1 MNLLLWVAFASS
13 ASGFRL
19 FGIFSAAVTTS
30 SGEDASAGE
39 GTDGSWLD
47 GLQWEEDCGIP
58 PADAGDQAFLEASQL
73 HPLLQ
78 IPVSVALS
86 GVLQATE
93 SPLRTFCDTGAM
105 RTIMSW
111 ETARDLGV
119 LQHLDRRYAGEAT
132 GIGSCRVLGR
142 LPAGLFLM
150 HIYDSLTVRAP
161 AITILESTE
170 GLPDVEL
177 LLGLDFLREYQ
188 AIVDLRKEELRLLVE
203 EEEYAIPFLRP
214 RASLSSRSLPPRR
227 GDGEE
232 NDQGKREEE
241 VGWNGEAVP
250 QHQPLLLSDELT
262 DDEEDEFPDMSGV

>member
-1 MNLLLWVAFASS
+1 
-13 ASGFRL
+13 
-19 FGIFSAAVTTS
+19 
-30 SGEDASAGE
+30 
-39 GTDGSWLD
+39 
-47 GLQWEEDCGIP
+47 
-58 PADAGDQAFLEASQL
+58 
-73 HPLLQ
+73 
-78 IPVSVALS
+78 
-86 GVLQATE
+86 
-93 SPLRTFCDTGAM
+93 M
-105 RTIMSW
+105 RTVMSW

-188 AIVDLRKEELRLLVE
+188 AIVDLRQEELRLLVK

-214 RASLSSRSLPPRR
+214 RASPSFRSSRALLR
-227 GDGEE
+227 GDDGAEHLDPE
-232 NDQGKREEE
+232 HDKE
-241 VGWNGEAVP
+241 VAGWESESVVP
-250 QHQPLLLSDELT
+250 PHQPLLLSDELS